1 MSEYE
6 SIVWKKPLVS
16 QNGSLYIGIPKTWV
30 ILHNLEKGDAI
41 ELKLLKDGNLKILA
55 PKNQMDGQ
63 NESN

>member
-16 QNGSLYIGIPKTWV
+16 QNSSLYVGIPKTWI

-55 PKNQMDGQ
+55 RKNQTDGQ
-63 NESN
+63 K